1 MFNAAC
7 PLGGDTPTEI
17 VPDRPVVPDP
27 TDPNADDTN
36 NPDNGSNNTDN
47 TQPGTDDGGSTDQ

>member
-36 NPDNGSNNTDN
+36 KLDNGSNNTDN
-47 TQPGTDDGGSTDQ
+47 T